1 MTKTLIFDIE
11 TSPNLAYVWGKWKQN
26 VGDNQFVEK
35 SYIMSFAAKWLN
47 DDEIIYLDNRHNDD
61 RQLVGSLYGLLD
73 QADVVV
79 AHNGKRFDLPKVLG
93 RGIVH
98 GFTPPSPYAIVD
110 TLLVARKKFAF
121 TSNTLANLCVEMGLP
136 LKGDHKKFAG
146 FDLWVQCL
154 KQNDEAWQEMKEYNV
169 QDILSL
175 EALYLR
181 MLPYMDSHPNV
192 GEGEDTCPNCGGHHL
207 QRRGSYRT
215 KSGISYQRYV
225 CNDCGS
231 WSREKTMD
239 KTKPQT
245 NMRPARSA

>member
-35 SYIMSFAAKWLN
+35 SYIMSFAAKWLH
-47 DDEIIYLDNRHNDD
+47 DDEIIYTDNRHNDD
-61 RQLVGSLYGLLD
+61 KKLVGELYDLLD

-98 GFTPPSPYAIVD
+98 GYTPPSPYAIVD
-110 TLLVARKKFAF
+110 TLLVAR
-121 TSNTLANLCVEMGLP
+121 
-136 LKGDHKKFAG
+136 KKFAG

-192 GEGEDTCPNCGGHHL
+192 GNGEDSCPNCGGHHL

-215 KSGISYQRYV
+215 KAGISYQRYV

-231 WSREKTMD
+231 WSRLKTMD
-239 KTKPQT
+239 KAAPQT